1 MSSKQNLARRGFML
15 FGSALALTSIAAPS
29 SLEAALKEF
38 EVLPSCPA
46 SFSQADHLCLR
57 ELGLQ
62 DFSKLIGQSFLV
74 GSGIQKVRM
83 QLTQVTSH
91 ARTTDARPLA
101 VRREPFSL
109 QFSAPVGLQLTAEI
123 YDLKHPQL
131 ADMKVFMS
139 QIGQPDTN
147 NSQYEVVFG

>member
-29 SLEAALKEF
+29 SLAAALKEF

-57 ELGLQ
+57 ELGVQ

-74 GSGIQKVRM
+74 GSGMQKVRM

-91 ARTTDARPLA
+91 ARTADARPLT

>member
-15 FGSALALTSIAAPS
+15 FGGSLALTSITAPS
-29 SLEAALKEF
+29 SLAAALNEF

-46 SFSQADHLCLR
+46 NFSHTDHLCLR
-57 ELGLQ
+57 ELGLH
-62 DFSKLIGQSFLV
+62 DFEKLIGQRFLV
-74 GSGIQKVRM
+74 GSGIRKVRM

-91 ARTTDARPLA
+91 ARTDDPRPLA

-109 QFSAPVGLQLTAEI
+109 QFSAPADQQLAADI

-131 ADMKVFMS
+131 ADMKVFMT
-139 QIGQPDTN
+139 QIGQPDT
-147 NSQYEVVFG
+147 SHSHYEVVFG

>member
-38 EVLPSCPA
+38 EVLPSCPT
-46 SFSQADHLCLR
+46 SFSQTDHLCLR
-57 ELGLQ
+57 ELGVQ
-62 DFSKLIGQSFLV
+62 DFSQLIGQSFLL
-74 GSGIQKVRM
+74 GSGISKVRM

-91 ARTTDARPLA
+91 ARTADARPLT

-109 QFSAPVGLQLTAEI
+109 QFSAPAGQQLPAEI

-131 ADMKVFMS
+131 ADMKVFMT
-139 QIGQPDTN
+139 QIGQPDT
-147 NSQYEVVFG
+147 SRSHYEVVFG